1 MVISMDI
8 FLELVNNRWIFLSY
22 FFVVFI
28 LLTVECKE
36 ILCFYFFADK
46 PKSFKKK
53 YKKTHNFLYRAFF
66 GFVFNNEYMQ
76 ISRYYKYIVR
86 FYIAYLVPVVT
97 YFSLIIFSCFIDT
110 SDQRQTD
117 IFGLLMILLF
127 LITAAYDIW
136 YIAHSEKE
144 KGFCWFLPTTWRRS
158 HFRMKLPDGQKREKL
173 KKKGKKL

>member
-1 MVISMDI
+1 MDI
-8 FLELVNNRWIFLSY
+8 FSDMVNNRWIYLFYY
-22 FFVVFI
+22 FFAFI
-28 LLTVECKE
+28 LLTVDCKE

-97 YFSLIIFSCFIDT
+97 YFLLIIFSCFIDT
-110 SDQRQTD
+110 SDQRQTEF
-117 IFGLLMILLF
+117 FGLLMIILF
-127 LITAAYDIW
+127 LISVIYYIW
-136 YIAHSEKE
+136 YIAHSKKE
-144 KGFCWFLPTTWRRS
+144 KGFCWFIPTTWRRS
-158 HFRMKLPDGQKREKL
+158 HFSMELPDGEKRKKL
-173 KKKGKKL
+173 KKKGKKI

>member
-1 MVISMDI
+1 MDI

-66 GFVFNNEYMQ
+66 GFVFNNEYMR

-86 FYIAYLVPVVT
+86 FYITYLVPVVT
-97 YFSLIIFSCFIDT
+97 YFTCYFFLLY
-110 SDQRQTD
+110 RY
-117 IFGLLMILLF
+117 FGPK
-127 LITAAYDIW
+127 TN
-136 YIAHSEKE
+136 
-144 KGFCWFLPTTWRRS
+144 RS
-158 HFRMKLPDGQKREKL
+158 FRSAND
-173 KKKGKKL
+173 